1 MRTISTKRLLAI
13 GTLASVLAMSTGIAI
28 AQQSRVVRISAGS
41 SDGDSVS
48 YVVRC
53 ADKSKASV
61 YTQGERSEFCATPKG
76 GKLRCSPKWTLN
88 EASEHACKVG
98 PNQ

>member
-1 MRTISTKRLLAI
+1 MRTIGIKHFLAVS
-13 GTLASVLAMSTGIAI
+13 TLAGALAMTAGVAF

-41 SDGDSVS
+41 SDGDSVN

-61 YTQGERSEFCATPKG
+61 YTQGKESEYCAIAKG
-76 GKLRCSPKWTLN
+76 GKLRCNAKWTLN
-88 EASEHACKVG
+88 QASEHACKVG
-98 PNQ
+98 PSR